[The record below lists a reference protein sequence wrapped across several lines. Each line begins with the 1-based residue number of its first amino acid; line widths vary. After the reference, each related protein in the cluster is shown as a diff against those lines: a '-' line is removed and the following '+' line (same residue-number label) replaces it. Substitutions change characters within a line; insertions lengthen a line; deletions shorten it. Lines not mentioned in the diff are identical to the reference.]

1 MTTDRIVDLANK
13 GYITQVETAENLAK
27 LSEVELVEKGFITQT
42 CVFDGSDDT
51 IDEVPVVAP
60 VEPEVEPED
69 EPVVDEGEEDE
80 PAAEDLPNTE
90 IETPEEEEGEL

>member
-27 LSEVELVEKGFITQT
+27 LSEAELVEKGYIAHVG
-42 CVFDGSDDT
+42 VFDGSDDT

-60 VEPEVEPED
+60 VEPEDEPTPVEPED

-80 PAAEDLPNTE
+80 
-90 IETPEEEEGEL
+90 IVVEGDTDAGVVEG